1 MVLKKN
7 WLGLLLGIVCTW
19 LFIGLRSIDPPLL
32 ATMRGAG
39 FDTLQ
44 TIWPRSNINAQ
55 PVRVVDIDEA
65 SLEELGQWPWPR
77 SQLAK
82 LVDELSGLGAA
93 AIVFDIVF
101 PEPDRSS
108 GANDLDFATAIK
120 GRPVVNAFATSAGV
134 PTAVPMTKAGFAQTG
149 NSAVNAPLSLGKLT
163 HNLTILDEPAAGLGS
178 MNIDLS
184 KDQGV
189 VRQIPLLW
197 SDGKN
202 LYPSLSLEALRVAQ
216 GADTYIVNA
225 SPTSDNAIETIR
237 VGDIEI
243 PTTDRGMFQVY
254 FRPNDPKMFVSA
266 AAVIDAQHREELRP
280 LVQGHIVLIG
290 TSAVG
295 LLDMRTSALGEALP
309 GVAVH
314 AQALEQMLS
323 GTFLQRPEWVVGLEY
338 SAVGLLGLLISIL
351 TLYLRPWA
359 NVLLNGA
366 GLVALAGIVAIAFQ
380 KFGILLDFT
389 FPALSLAVV
398 FIATTAYKLL
408 IVDNEGRQ
416 MRRVFGH
423 YVAPSILAEI
433 ERNPSALKLGG
444 EIREVTVMFVDI
456 ENFTP
461 LSEKLEPEQL
471 VQTINSVLDTC
482 STAILSEGGTIDK
495 YIGDAV
501 MAFWNAPIENAD
513 HQYHA
518 AMAALKIQKAID
530 DLNKSESLSTVLKS
544 IDQWPIAVR
553 IGFTSG
559 KSTVGN
565 MGSAQRFD
573 YSVLG
578 EAVNT
583 ASRAEQSC
591 KHIGHN
597 IVLAGTPTTKTAT
610 LALLPA
616 GAIAMKGKA
625 KSTNV
630 FALIGNEET
639 ANGNAFIAMKSKF
652 LTALPQINTAKAAAL
667 AKSYPHLARFFVS
680 LPDRKADFKNR

>member
-1 MVLKKN
+1 MAVKKN
-7 WLGLLLGIVCTW
+7 WLGLILGVLCTA

-65 SLEELGQWPWPR
+65 SLAALGQWPWPR
-77 SQLAK
+77 SQLAR

-101 PEPDRSS
+101 PEADRAA
-108 GANDLDFATAIK
+108 GTNDLDFAVSIK
-120 GRPVVNAFATSAGV
+120 GRPVVSAFATSAGV

-149 NSAVNAPLSLGKLT
+149 NNAVNAPLSLGKLT
-163 HNLTILDEPAAGLGS
+163 QNLAILDEPAAGLGS

-184 KDQGV
+184 NDQGI

-237 VGDIEI
+237 VGEIEI

-254 FRPNDPKMFVSA
+254 FRANDPKMFVSA
-266 AAVIDAQHREELRP
+266 ASVIDTNHREELRP
-280 LVQGHIVLIG
+280 LVQGHIVIIG

-295 LLDMRTSALGEALP
+295 LLDIRTSALGESLP

-314 AQALEQMLS
+314 AQALEQMMS
-323 GTFLQRPEWVVGLEY
+323 GTFLRRPEWVVGLEY
-338 SAVGLLGLLISIL
+338 FTVALFGLLISIL
-351 TLYLRPWA
+351 TMFLRPLP
-359 NVLLNGA
+359 NVFVNGV
-366 GLVALAGIVAIAFQ
+366 GLTALASIVAIAFQ

-389 FPALSLAVV
+389 FPAMSLATV
-398 FIATTAYKLL
+398 FIVTTAYKLL
-408 IVDNEGRQ
+408 IVDSQGRE
-416 MRRVFGH
+416 MRRAFGH
-423 YVAPSILAEI
+423 YVAPTILAEI

-444 EIREVTVMFVDI
+444 ELRDVTVMFVDI

-461 LSEKLEPEQL
+461 LSEKLDPEKL
-471 VQTINSVLDTC
+471 VQTVNTVLDTC
-482 STAILSEGGTIDK
+482 STSILSEGGTIDK

-501 MAFWNAPIENAD
+501 MAFWNAPLEVAD

-518 AMAALKIQKAID
+518 AVAALKIQNAIE
-530 DLNKSESLSTVLKS
+530 DLNNSETISAVLKS

-559 KSTVGN
+559 TSTVGN

-597 IVLAGTPTTKTAT
+597 IVLAGAPTSKTST
-610 LALLPA
+610 LAILPA
-616 GAIAMKGKA
+616 GAVAMKGKA
-625 KSTNV
+625 ESTKV
-630 FALIGNEET
+630 FAIIGDEKL
-639 ANGNAFIAMKSKF
+639 AGDVAFVTLKSKF
-652 LTALPQINTAKAAAL
+652 LAALPQINSAKAAAL
-667 AKSYPHLARFFVS
+667 AKLYPQLAQFFTK
-680 LPDRKADFKNR
+680 LPDRKADFKNL